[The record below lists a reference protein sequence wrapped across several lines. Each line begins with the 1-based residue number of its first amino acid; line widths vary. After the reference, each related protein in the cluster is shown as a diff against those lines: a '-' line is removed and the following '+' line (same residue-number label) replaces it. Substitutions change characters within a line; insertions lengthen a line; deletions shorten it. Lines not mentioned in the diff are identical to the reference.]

1 MIGPQPARTAGTVFV
16 VDDDPSV
23 RRSLERLVKSA
34 GWAVRTFASAEEL
47 LREELPPAGR
57 ACLIADVHLG
67 NMSGLELQAALN
79 TRAPHLPVILTSG
92 LDNPELEMA
101 ACQLGTVTFLRKPF
115 EPGSLLEWIRKALGE
130 ETSPSRVAV

>member
-1 MIGPQPARTAGTVFV
+1 MIDSPSGPAGTVFV

-34 GWAVRTFASAEEL
+34 GWTVRTFASAEEVL
-47 LREELPPAGR
+47 GEELASTSC

-67 NMSGLELQAALN
+67 RMSGLELQAVLN
-79 TRAPHLPVILTSG
+79 TRAPGLPVILTSG
-92 LDNPELEMA
+92 LDNPELELE

-115 EPGSLLEWIRKALGE
+115 EPGALLGWIRKALGE
-130 ETSPSRVAV
+130 AGSPSHVTV

>member
-1 MIGPQPARTAGTVFV
+1 MNSPQSARAAGTVFV

-47 LREELPPAGR
+47 LREDLPAAER

-67 NMSGLELQAALN
+67 NMSGLELQASLN
-79 TRAPHLPVILTSG
+79 TRAPHLQFILTSG
-92 LDNPELEMA
+92 LDNPELELA

-115 EPGSLLEWIRKALGE
+115 EPGALLGWIRKALGE
-130 ETSPSRVAV
+130 ATSPSRVAV

>member
-130 ETSPSRVAV
+130 ETSPRRVAV

>member
-1 MIGPQPARTAGTVFV
+1 MIDLHPARTAGTVFV

-34 GWAVRTFASAEEL
+34 GWTVRIFASAEEL
-47 LREELPPAGR
+47 LREELPEDG

-67 NMSGLELQAALN
+67 NMSGLELQAVLN
-79 TRAPHLPVILTSG
+79 TRTPRLPVILTSG
-92 LDNPELEMA
+92 LDNPELELA

-115 EPGSLLEWIRKALGE
+115 EPGALLGWIKKALGE
-130 ETSPSRVAV
+130 GTSPSQVGV

>member
-1 MIGPQPARTAGTVFV
+1 MIGPQLARTAGTVFV

-34 GWAVRTFASAEEL
+34 GWAVRTFESAEEL
-47 LREELPPAGR
+47 LQEELPPAGR

>member
-1 MIGPQPARTAGTVFV
+1 MNSPQSASASGTVFV

-23 RRSLERLVKSA
+23 RRSLERLVRSA

-47 LREELPPAGR
+47 LREDLPAAER

-92 LDNPELEMA
+92 LDNPELELA

-115 EPGSLLEWIRKALGE
+115 EPGALLGWIRKVLGE

>member
-1 MIGPQPARTAGTVFV
+1 MIGPHPARTAGTVLV

-47 LREELPPAGR
+47 LREDLPPVDR

-92 LDNPELEMA
+92 LDNPELELE
-101 ACQLGTVTFLRKPF
+101 ACHLGTVTFLRKPF
-115 EPGSLLEWIRKALGE
+115 EPAALLGWIRKALGE
-130 ETSPSRVAV
+130 ETSPSGIAT

>member
-1 MIGPQPARTAGTVFV
+1 VIGPQPARTAGTVFV

-34 GWAVRTFASAEEL
+34 GWAVRPFASAEEL

>member
-1 MIGPQPARTAGTVFV
+1 MTGQNGVRATGTVFV
-16 VDDDPSV
+16 VDDDLSV

-34 GWAVRTFASAEEL
+34 GWTVRTFASAEDL
-47 LREELPPAGR
+47 LREELPPAR

-79 TRAPHLPVILTSG
+79 ERAPHLPVILTSG
-92 LDNPELEMA
+92 LDNAELELE

-115 EPGSLLEWIRKALGE
+115 APGALLGWIKKALGE
-130 ETSPSRVAV
+130 DTSSPSHAAV

>member
-1 MIGPQPARTAGTVFV
+1 MIDPHPARWAGTVFV

-23 RRSLERLVKSA
+23 RRSLERLVKGA
-34 GWAVRTFASAEEL
+34 GWTVRTFASGEEL
-47 LREELPPAGR
+47 LREDLPAKG

-92 LDNPELEMA
+92 LDNPELELE

-115 EPGSLLEWIRKALGE
+115 EPGALLGWIKKALGE
-130 ETSPSRVAV
+130 EASPSGVGN

>member
-1 MIGPQPARTAGTVFV
+1 MIGPHPARTAGTVFV

-23 RRSLERLVKSA
+23 RRSLERLVRSA

-47 LREELPPAGR
+47 LQEDLPPPDR

-115 EPGSLLEWIRKALGE
+115 EPGALLGWIRKALGE
-130 ETSPSRVAV
+130 ETSPSRAAI

>member
-1 MIGPQPARTAGTVFV
+1 MNSSQSTGAAGTVFV

-34 GWAVRTFASAEEL
+34 GWSVRTFASAEEL
-47 LREELPPAGR
+47 LHQDLPAAER

-79 TRAPHLPVILTSG
+79 ERAPHLPVILTSG
-92 LDNPELEMA
+92 LDNPELELE

-115 EPGSLLEWIRKALGE
+115 EPAALLGWIRRALGE
-130 ETSPSRVAV
+130 EASPSRIAV

>member
-1 MIGPQPARTAGTVFV
+1 MIGPHPARPAATVFV

-23 RRSLERLVKSA
+23 RRSLERLVKGA
-34 GWAVRTFASAEEL
+34 GWGVRTFASAEEL
-47 LREELPPAGR
+47 LREDLPPAGR

-79 TRAPHLPVILTSG
+79 ARAPRLPVILTSG
-92 LDNPELEMA
+92 LDNPELEME

-115 EPGSLLEWIRKALGE
+115 EPGALLGWIRKALGE
-130 ETSPSRVAV
+130 ETSPSRVAI

>member
-1 MIGPQPARTAGTVFV
+1 VIGPQPARTTGTVFV

-23 RRSLERLVKSA
+23 RRSLQRLVKGA

-101 ACQLGTVTFLRKPF
+101 ACELGTVTFLRKPF
-115 EPGSLLEWIRKALGE
+115 EPGALLEWIRKALGE
-130 ETSPSRVAV
+130 EASPSRVAV

>member
-1 MIGPQPARTAGTVFV
+1 MIGPQLARTPGTVFV

-34 GWAVRTFASAEEL
+34 GWAVRSFASAEAL
-47 LREELPPAGR
+47 LSEELPAQNR

-67 NMSGLELQAALN
+67 SMSGLELQAALN

-92 LDNPELEMA
+92 LDNPELELE

-115 EPGSLLEWIRKALGE
+115 EPGALLGWIRKALGE
-130 ETSPSRVAV
+130 

>member
-1 MIGPQPARTAGTVFV
+1 MIGPQPVRTAGTVLV

-34 GWAVRTFASAEEL
+34 GWDVRTFASAEDL
-47 LREELPPAGR
+47 LREDLPPAER

-79 TRAPHLPVILTSG
+79 ARAPHLPVILTSG
-92 LDNPELEMA
+92 LDNPELELE

-115 EPGSLLEWIRKALGE
+115 QPGALLGWIRKALGE
-130 ETSPSRVAV
+130 ETSPSRSAT